1 MKRTAVESTS
11 IALVGYDDESR
22 TLEIQFVHGGVYQ
35 YGSVPA
41 EVHDRLL
48 AAGSKGAFFREE
60 IRDVYECFKV
70 PKRLL
75 RR

>member
-11 IALVGYDDESR
+11 IALVGYDNESR

-35 YGSVPA
+35 YGSVPP
-41 EVHDRLL
+41 EDYERLL
-48 AAGSKGAFFREE
+48 AAGSKGGFFREE

-70 PKRLL
+70 PKRFS